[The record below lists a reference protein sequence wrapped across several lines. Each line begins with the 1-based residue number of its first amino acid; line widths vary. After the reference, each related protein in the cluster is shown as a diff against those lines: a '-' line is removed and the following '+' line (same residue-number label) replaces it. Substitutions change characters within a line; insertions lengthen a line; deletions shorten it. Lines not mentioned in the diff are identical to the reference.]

1 MPVSVHLFHYVD
13 RTEAGGREE
22 GPLLSRGRWKSWDRG
37 RRSDGNG
44 GNGGPVLPPP
54 PCGSVNP
61 ESDLLVHIYILRDW
75 STGGTT
81 ELLPPVYGLAKAP

>member
-1 MPVSVHLFHYVD
+1 MVERKARCLAVVD
-13 RTEAGGREE
+13 GRAGIGAVGQMVTVAME
-22 GPLLSRGRWKSWDRG
+22 GLCY
-37 RRSDGNG
+37 
-44 GNGGPVLPPP
+44 PPP